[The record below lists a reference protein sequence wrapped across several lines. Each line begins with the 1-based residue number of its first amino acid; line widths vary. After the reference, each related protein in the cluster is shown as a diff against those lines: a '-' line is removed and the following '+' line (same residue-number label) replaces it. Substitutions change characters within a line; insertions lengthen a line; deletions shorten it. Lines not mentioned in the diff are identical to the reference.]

1 MSYATFIVGL
11 LAAAFGAYAMNFG
24 WGIVAVERGWASLI
38 AGAAL
43 LSGGLVVMALAL
55 VMAQVARLRAA
66 LVETRA
72 PAGAAQEE
80 AERLDAPSQDA
91 ALVFEPAE
99 SLAPPQPAAAAFEE
113 APKVLTREAPREP
126 PKAGGE
132 EASRPPAVS
141 GAPERRAVV
150 WADRPDRRDEAQNAA
165 ADAPSRRVEAPAPP
179 DNTPEA
185 SIDDVRR
192 VVAQTIRERTAAPPP
207 PEAARAAPPQ
217 PGEPLPRAQEP
228 RAQGS
233 RTEAPGAA
241 SAGPPAD
248 PIAQDMS
255 GAQNAA
261 AQDRTDASAGQD
273 ERRKTLDRE
282 APRRRPA
289 ASSFHL
295 PRAVGLDGLGPRS
308 GTAEGAGAAP
318 ARKPPAPPS
327 DAAAIGRYESEG
339 TSYVMFADGSIEA
352 TSPRGV
358 FRFSSMTELK
368 AFMEQQASG

>member
-43 LSGGLVVMALAL
+43 LAGGLVVMALAL

-66 LVETRA
+66 LIETRA

-80 AERLDAPSQDA
+80 AERLDAPQDA
-91 ALVFEPAE
+91 APVLEAAE
-99 SLAPPQPAAAAFEE
+99 SAAPPQPAAGAFEE
-113 APKVLTREAPREP
+113 APKVSAREAPREP
-126 PKAGGE
+126 PKSGGE
-132 EASRPPAVS
+132 EASRPAAGP

-150 WADRPDRRDEAQNAA
+150 WADRPERRDEAQNSAA
-165 ADAPSRRVEAPAPP
+165 AAPSRRVEAPAPP
-179 DNTPEA
+179 VDNTPEA

-233 RTEAPGAA
+233 RTEAAGAA
-241 SAGPPAD
+241 SAGPPAAD
-248 PIAQDMS
+248 LNAQEMS

-261 AQDRTDASAGQD
+261 AQDKTDASAGQD
-273 ERRKTLDRE
+273 ERRKMLDRE
-282 APRRRPA
+282 APRRRPPS
-289 ASSFHL
+289 SSFHL

-308 GTAEGAGAAP
+308 GPGESAAPAP
-318 ARKPPAPPS
+318 ARKPPAQ
-327 DAAAIGRYESEG
+327 DAAVIGRYESEG

-368 AFMEQQASG
+368 AFMEQQAPG